1 LTSNNLALPRNLQP
15 LSSHTLTHALENI
28 RFGYR
33 SFMMLLL
40 LLLMVMIVENVNH
53 AVLVV
58 EVIS

>member
-1 LTSNNLALPRNLQP
+1 
-15 LSSHTLTHALENI
+15 
-28 RFGYR
+28 
-33 SFMMLLL
+33 MMLLL